1 MKRSLQMLCA
11 LVLAISPVVGLQAAE
26 PQQAFNPQ
34 PLIAAQKDAMAPL
47 SFMDGTWRGE
57 ARTTGMDGKQ
67 HVVSQTERVGP
78 LLDGAIKLI
87 EGRGY
92 MADGSTAFNAF
103 AVLSWDVQKQA
114 YNFRSHA
121 MGHAGDFKFNRTD
134 DGFAWEIPAGP
145 MTMRYT
151 ATIKD
156 GTWHEVGERIIEGQ
170 PPVRFFEMTLK
181 RIGDSDWP
189 TAGAVPRNGSTTQL

>member
-1 MKRSLQMLCA
+1 MKRSLPMLCA

-67 HVVSQTERVGP
+67 HVVTQTERVGP

-114 YNFRSHA
+114 YNFRTHA
-121 MGHAGDFKFNRTD
+121 MGYGGDMKFEPTD
-134 DGFAWEIPAGP
+134 DGFVWEVPAGP
-145 MTMRYT
+145 NMLMRYT

-156 GTWHEVGERIIEGQ
+156 GHWHEVGDRVTPDGKTT
-170 PPVRFFEMTLK
+170 RFFEMTLQ
-181 RIGDSDWP
+181 RIGDSEWP
-189 TAGAVPRNGSTTQL
+189 TAGAIPPR